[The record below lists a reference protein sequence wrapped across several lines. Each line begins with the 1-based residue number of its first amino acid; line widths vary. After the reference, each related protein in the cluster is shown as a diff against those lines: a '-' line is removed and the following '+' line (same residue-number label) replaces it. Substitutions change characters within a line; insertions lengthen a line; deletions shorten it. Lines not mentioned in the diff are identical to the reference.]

1 MTVLMAIGN
10 KGISQMLS
18 APLKK
23 VDMHVLQ
30 DEVIHRNY
38 LNEMIEQNSPSMILI
53 HDDFLQSD
61 FDGDP
66 QKRDKEMLELI
77 EYWRIQYNDTLRVVY
92 FTIRERTDPFIAD
105 LVARNVMDIFHE
117 EKIVTVDM
125 VQQLLE
131 PKKYQNVMHFGVGK
145 FELKELEQTEELV
158 EPLEETTAPDIEE
171 DVKDK
176 KVNSFNKHLQ
186 GIKGNFKNIV
196 SSASN
201 SLETFDKEKIQNI
214 LNKNSDIETV
224 INMMPEEF
232 QKKLTR
238 STVIG
243 TVLIGVAGVSENAGC
258 TNTAISIAKV
268 LSDKG
273 HSVALVESNTT
284 SDFDRIHSLYE
295 GMKTQLA
302 DENFEIYGVQ
312 HYKNRSSLDLD
323 EIFSTFEYVVM
334 DYGHIESALNVEQF
348 KRSHLKMILCSA
360 DEWKFYQLKEF
371 EQRYVIDDSYCFIVP
386 NANRSK
392 EDLLTEQLKLK
403 QVYAYPQM
411 DNPYEPP
418 KELIHMMPYL
428 LGEFLKE
435 PIKSNKANIFIT
447 GFVSVVVTLLVVLLF
462 KIFS

>member
-145 FELKELEQTEELV
+145 FELKELEQSEELV
-158 EPLEETTAPDIEE
+158 EPLEEPAAPDIEE

-201 SLETFDKEKIQNI
+201 SLETFDKEKFKNI

-232 QKKLTR
+232 QK
-238 STVIG
+238 S
-243 TVLIGVAGVSENAGC
+243 
-258 TNTAISIAKV
+258 
-268 LSDKG
+268 
-273 HSVALVESNTT
+273 
-284 SDFDRIHSLYE
+284 
-295 GMKTQLA
+295 
-302 DENFEIYGVQ
+302 
-312 HYKNRSSLDLD
+312 
-323 EIFSTFEYVVM
+323 
-334 DYGHIESALNVEQF
+334 
-348 KRSHLKMILCSA
+348 
-360 DEWKFYQLKEF
+360 
-371 EQRYVIDDSYCFIVP
+371 
-386 NANRSK
+386 
-392 EDLLTEQLKLK
+392 
-403 QVYAYPQM
+403 
-411 DNPYEPP
+411 
-418 KELIHMMPYL
+418 
-428 LGEFLKE
+428 
-435 PIKSNKANIFIT
+435 
-447 GFVSVVVTLLVVLLF
+447 
-462 KIFS
+462 